1 MRRLF
6 FILTAG
12 LVLYAPSWAHGAEEH
27 AAEET
32 PGLFAGGIWTSVWT
46 LIVFF
51 VLIWA
56 LGKFVWRPLL
66 EALKKRED
74 RIRQDLN
81 MAREERESAKQLADD
96 LKKQL
101 DDAHATAQE
110 LLKETNAESDKIR
123 EKIIAQAYN
132 DAMETVRDARL
143 QIEQA
148 KQQAMK
154 ELYDETVNIAR
165 DLSEKILQREVN
177 PEDHRLIIE
186 QGLKEIDV
194 REGNQ

>member
-1 MRRLF
+1 MCRLLY
-6 FILTAG
+6 ILAG
-12 LVLYAPSWAHGAEEH
+12 SLVLAAQSWAQAAEEH
-27 AAEET
+27 AAEE
-32 PGLFAGGIWTSVWT
+32 PGLFAGGIWTSIWT
-46 LIVFF
+46 IVVFF
-51 VLIWA
+51 ALILT
-56 LGKFVWRPLL
+56 LGKFAWKPLL

-74 RIRQDLN
+74 RIRTDIN
-81 MAREERESAKQLADD
+81 DARKEREEAQQFATD

-101 DDAHATAQE
+101 ADAQGKAQE
-110 LLKETNAESDKIR
+110 LLTEANTESEKIR

-148 KQQAMK
+148 KKQAMK
-154 ELYDETVNIAR
+154 DLYDQTVNIAR
-165 DLSEKILQREVN
+165 DISEKILQREIN
-177 PEDHRLIIE
+177 PEDHRLLIE